1 MDGRAGEGGG
11 ERVRAQLAEICQSNE
26 YCYEL
31 STLNLRLLLLLVT
44 LKTVIKVVSLIL
56 KHVFLL
62 RFSGWIRD
70 WLMVCTYTI
79 SILRNM
85 LRFLTPSLRPRAKPV
100 KPIAKINE
108 AISDAQGTRD
118 RQIQQHLLQ
127 EPQQAGKQQI
137 KLI

>member
-1 MDGRAGEGGG
+1 MRA
-11 ERVRAQLAEICQSNE
+11 RLAQICHSNE

-31 STLNLRLLLLLVT
+31 SRLNEGLLPLLVT
-44 LKTVIKVVSLIL
+44 LKTVIEVVSLIL
-56 KHVFLL
+56 QHVFLL
-62 RFSGWIRD
+62 RFSGWTRM
-70 WLMVCTYTI
+70 LMVCTYTI

-118 RQIQQHLLQ
+118 RQMQQHLLQ